1 MGFSEI
7 APHSARRLASR
18 PGGEYF
24 PSGRRQP
31 MSRSERLLE
40 LLQALRH
47 HRRPVSGRVLA
58 GELGV
63 SIRTLYRDI
72 ATLQAR
78 RIPIEGAPGL
88 GYLLRRGFDL
98 PPLMFTADEVDAIA
112 VGARLVRRLRDP
124 GLQSAAESV
133 LAKVT
138 TALPDAL
145 RSGIMEPT
153 FLVSSGSAAIPDG
166 VDLSDL
172 RRAIRETRKVRI
184 AYSDAEAK
192 RSERIVWPIAM
203 AYYVDVTVLGAWC
216 ELRNDFRHFRVE
228 RIIMASV
235 LNDLIPVDGRR
246 LTERWFALQRERA
259 SDV

>member
-1 MGFSEI
+1 MRRADRLFDIIQMLRVAVQPITAAMI
-7 APHSARRLASR
+7 A
-18 PGGEYF
+18 
-24 PSGRRQP
+24 
-31 MSRSERLLE
+31 ERLE
-40 LLQALRH
+40 
-47 HRRPVSGRVLA
+47 VTV
-58 GELGV
+58 
-63 SIRTLYRDI
+63 RTVYRDI

-192 RSERIVWPIAM
+192 RSERIAWPIAM